1 MYLLMAYGLGVMTVI
16 MVLALL
22 VLGWQ
27 RRRDEKHGYKYPH

>member
-27 RRRDEKHGYKYPH
+27 RRRDEKLGKDPH